1 MECVYCKVCMKQ
13 FHNKQNKIPRSHR
26 HVEKCLKIL
35 NDLYD
40 IKFDYEY
47 KRIPFNEIHY
57 NEIVKKY
64 EELMEFRN
72 SNIFK

>member
-13 FHNKQNKIPRSHR
+13 FHNKQNKIPWSHR
-26 HVEKCLKIL
+26 RYSKCLKIT

-40 IKFDYEY
+40 IKFDYEQ

-57 NEIVKKY
+57 NEIKKKY
-64 EELMEFRN
+64 DELMNYRLYM
-72 SNIFK
+72 FK